1 MVGRTRRAFHLLP
14 RPQLPAFTP
23 RLPLIIDRPAGAL
36 KPDRQGRGS
45 RSDIPAC
52 GAGRYRFEPFSI
64 TLPCRGSTMAAVRRV
79 GRFRRNVNH
88 SPNPRSRTAL
98 SSGGEK
104 VTHHSSA
111 YETDRCL
118 TAISLRLQWIANAEG
133 LYRTVTGS
141 DAAGLFADEIA
152 DLSAEAERLLG
163 PALAQRWWSRSPL
176 GSRRPPTSSVSSR
189 DRA

>member
-1 MVGRTRRAFHLLP
+1 M
-14 RPQLPAFTP
+14 
-23 RLPLIIDRPAGAL
+23 
-36 KPDRQGRGS
+36 
-45 RSDIPAC
+45 
-52 GAGRYRFEPFSI
+52 
-64 TLPCRGSTMAAVRRV
+64 
-79 GRFRRNVNH
+79 
-88 SPNPRSRTAL
+88 
-98 SSGGEK
+98 
-104 VTHHSSA
+104 THHSSA

-163 PALAQRWWSRSPL
+163 PALAERWWSRSPL
-176 GSRRPPTSSVSSR
+176 GSRRPPTSSVRSR